1 MQIIQELR
9 AGTVHFGVDETG
21 NENFSTRPP
30 TALNLKA
37 SRVIE
42 ELVQVAQGLERA
54 NQTLAEQLEQTTGEL
69 NAQRSLLQ
77 KFMADA
83 ELTRAGTV
91 PADPEATAAAGAE
104 TVATETNQAPTAT

>member
-9 AGTVHFGVDETG
+9 AGTVHFGTQPDNTEG
-21 NENFSTRPP
+21 FSTRPP
-30 TALNLKA
+30 TSLNLKA
-37 SRVIE
+37 ARAIE
-42 ELVQVAQGLERA
+42 AFVQVTQGLERA
-54 NQTLAEQLEQTTGEL
+54 NQTLAQQLEQTTGEL